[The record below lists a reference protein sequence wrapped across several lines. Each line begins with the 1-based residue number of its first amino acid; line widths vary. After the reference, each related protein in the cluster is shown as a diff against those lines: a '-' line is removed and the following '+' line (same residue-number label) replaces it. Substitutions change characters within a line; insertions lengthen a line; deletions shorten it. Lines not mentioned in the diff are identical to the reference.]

1 MIEASRKSAAMTAA
15 TCLKPSRRGTA
26 GGMRRTESRAG
37 TLWTARGAGAARGAG
52 GARPVVY
59 EPVHATHEH
68 RFRPQTPGSLTLR
81 QFVESLR
88 RWTPQMRQIAQIALT
103 RTEAERTR
111 YLQQFHAGHHD
122 RSGGPLDSFV
132 RWAYSDPRIDAV
144 PALLADLDRPES
156 DFVGALEH
164 EADVLVAMRGEGKTP
179 AQRVRDFL
187 ALLGIEG
194 SEQVRAGL
202 AGLMQPGTPE
212 PVVVATLRL
221 MRRRWLERYGD
232 DPFFAED

>member
-1 MIEASRKSAAMTAA
+1 
-15 TCLKPSRRGTA
+15 
-26 GGMRRTESRAG
+26 MRRAESRAG

-59 EPVHATHEH
+59 GPVHATHEH
-68 RFRPQTPGSLTLR
+68 RFRPQTPGSLSLR

-88 RWTPQMRQIAQIALT
+88 RWTPEMRQIAQIALT
-103 RTEAERTR
+103 RTEAERAR
-111 YLQQFHAGHHD
+111 YLQQFHAGHHE
-122 RSGGPLDSFV
+122 RSSGTLDGFV
-132 RWAYSDPRIDAV
+132 RWAYSDPRLDAV
-144 PALLADLDRPES
+144 PALLADLDRPEAE
-156 DFVGALEH
+156 FAGALEH

-179 AQRVRDFL
+179 AQRVRDYL

-202 AGLMQPGTPE
+202 AGLMPPGTPE